1 MKKIYED
8 ILITFIPLAEDAIT
22 TSANDN
28 VVDMPEF
35 PETFF

>member
-8 ILITFIPLAEDAIT
+8 ILINIIFLADDAIR

-35 PETFF
+35 PEAFF